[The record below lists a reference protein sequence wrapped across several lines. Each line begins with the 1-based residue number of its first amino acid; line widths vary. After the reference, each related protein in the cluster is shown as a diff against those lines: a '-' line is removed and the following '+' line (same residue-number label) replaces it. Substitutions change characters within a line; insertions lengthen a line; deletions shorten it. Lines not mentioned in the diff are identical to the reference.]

1 MSQILLFGQ
10 TGNILFQLAFASN
23 MKNKPLVNLDLLKAY
38 GKDEDLNKFRQ
49 LLKDLNLET
58 APPREISWLIRKCL
72 HSMIRLSSNSLPQI
86 FSRNRALL
94 IRMISFF
101 LDLLCY
107 QTKIY
112 VADGVDYVFDQE
124 QIEDGL
130 IIGYFQNHLLVE
142 NKFVK
147 SLISNA
153 LEKSLPNT
161 TVRNPT
167 VEAAVLVH
175 IRLGDYEKDDNIG
188 VCTPEYF
195 ETALS
200 TINKKNRISS
210 IKLYSND
217 EGKARLLLPSWA
229 KMLVEDADVSSSSP
243 FEIIQSM
250 RQHRFYVLSNST
262 FGWWGA
268 ALSDCDTPEIYVPD
282 PWFRRYPDPHNLI
295 PKNWKKIKN

>member
-1 MSQILLFGQ
+1 VSQILIFGQ

-23 MKNKPLVNLDLLKAY
+23 MKKKPLVNLDLLEAY
-38 GKDEDLNKFRQ
+38 KKEEDLVKFIQ

-58 APPREISWLIRKCL
+58 APLREVSWLIRKCL
-72 HSMIRLSSNSLPQI
+72 NLMIRLSSNSLPQI

-94 IRMISFF
+94 THMMSFF
-101 LDLLCY
+101 LKLLRY

-112 VADGVDYVFDQE
+112 VADGVDDIFDQE

-147 SLISNA
+147 TLISNA
-153 LEKSLPNT
+153 LEKTLPNT
-161 TVRNPT
+161 TARNPT
-167 VEAAVLVH
+167 VHNAVLVH
-175 IRLGDYEKDDNIG
+175 IRLGDYEEDGNIG
-188 VCTPEYF
+188 VCSAKYF

-200 TINKKNRISS
+200 TINQKNKISS
-210 IKLYSND
+210 IKLYSNN
-217 EGKARLLLPSWA
+217 EEKARLLLPSWA
-229 KMLVEDADVSSSSP
+229 RILVEGRDNSSSSP

-250 RQHRFYVLSNST
+250 RRHRFYVLSNST

-282 PWFRRYPDPHNLI
+282 PWFRRYPDPHNLV
-295 PKNWKKIKN
+295 PRNWKKIKN

>member
-1 MSQILLFGQ
+1 LIFGQ
-10 TGNILFQLAFASN
+10 TGNILFQLAFAIN
-23 MKNKPLVNLDLLKAY
+23 MKNKPLVNLDLLEAY
-38 GKDEDLNKFRQ
+38 GRDEDLTKFQQ

-58 APPREISWLIRKCL
+58 APLREISWLIRKCL
-72 HSMIRLSSNSLPQI
+72 HLMIRLSSNSLPQI

-94 IRMISFF
+94 IRLISFF
-101 LDLLCY
+101 LDLLRY
-107 QTKIY
+107 QTKIH
-112 VADGVDYVFDQE
+112 VADGVDYLFDQQ

-130 IIGYFQNHLLVE
+130 IIGYFQNHLSLE
-142 NKFVK
+142 NSSVK

-153 LEKSLPNT
+153 LEKTVPNT
-161 TVRNPT
+161 TTGNVT
-167 VEAAVLVH
+167 VDGAVLVH

-188 VCTPEYF
+188 VCTPKYF

-200 TINKKNRISS
+200 AINKKTKISS
-210 IKLYSND
+210 IKLFSND
-217 EGKARLLLPSWA
+217 ERKARLLLPSWVQ
-229 KMLVEDADVSSSSP
+229 MLVEEGDKSSSSP

-268 ALSDCDTPEIYVPD
+268 ALSNCDTPEIYVPD

-295 PKNWKKIKN
+295 PRNWKKIKN